1 MCRGPGGRPG
11 RGGGGGRSERQA
23 RCGAG
28 WAQHIVGLPIA
39 SLRKPQSWSR
49 PRLLLRPLLTP
60 PSVGS
65 QHSLCPS
72 LSLTRT
78 PLSPLH
84 GPLLAGAAP
93 YTACAKNATPRSP
106 LTAER
111 KPPSISVLSLR
122 SVPFNTQAPVLPRSS
137 LTLCPALPCRRERNL
152 GPDGE
157 SRHLKEDGGKV
168 ETGFGHKFRA
178 QTPAPSRL

>member
-23 RCGAG
+23 RCGTG

-111 KPPSISVLSLR
+111 KPPSVSRSLP
-122 SVPFNTQAPVLPRSS
+122 PFGAFQHPGPCPPEKLADPLP
-137 LTLCPALPCRRERNL
+137 LPPLQE
-152 GPDGE
+152 GE
-157 SRHLKEDGGKV
+157 KPG
-168 ETGFGHKFRA
+168 A
-178 QTPAPSRL
+178 